1 MLLKVQVEGEVQQ
14 VWNYINELQSH
25 PFYKLIHKELMNQ
38 RFTNE
43 YIQVMCYL
51 KQNHPDP
58 MEDLTISLFTKDGQ
72 QIEIP
77 LQDAFTAQFGD

>member
-1 MLLKVQVEGEVQQ
+1 
-14 VWNYINELQSH
+14 
-25 PFYKLIHKELMNQ
+25 
-38 RFTNE
+38 
-43 YIQVMCYL
+43 
-51 KQNHPDP
+51 